1 MVLSIKTTLKDLL
14 NSRFIIIYRFQPNSH
29 SKMAG
34 PTGKYTYKSATK
46 VLETL
51 LRKKQPSRILVSN
64 INNLLRIKPFNL
76 RQLFCN
82 IFYIAAVVSF
92 TSVRLRCH
100 IWTVCLKNNSIH
112 RYILGCLHKLPGILK
127 CKNASDSYIKAHVKK
142 ISCCFP
148 AV

>member
-1 MVLSIKTTLKDLL
+1 MSIKTTLKDLL

-46 VLETL
+46 VLKTL
-51 LRKKQPSRILVSN
+51 LSKKQPSRILVSN

-82 IFYIAAVVSF
+82 IFYIIF
-92 TSVRLRCH
+92 
-100 IWTVCLKNNSIH
+100 
-112 RYILGCLHKLPGILK
+112 
-127 CKNASDSYIKAHVKK
+127 
-142 ISCCFP
+142 ISS
-148 AV
+148 